1 MMLPIVTGVGQQDLE
16 PMTAVGPACHAME
29 FDIVGLRAAVDHDT
43 QEQVRLDVDDR
54 GKLRIGVFVVAFLS
68 IAAFDVVLRNVP

>member
-16 PMTAVGPACHAME
+16 PMTAVGPACNAME
-29 FDIVGLRAAVDHDT
+29 FDVVGLRAAVDHGP

-54 GKLRIGVFVVAFLS
+54 RELRIGVLVVAFLA